1 MMDRSLPVVIF
12 SELLNGKQTY
22 GIMSH
27 FHPFVC
33 LNRMLQLNLNEHLIV
48 FLSVTFKS

>member
-1 MMDRSLPVVIF
+1 VVIF
-12 SELLNGKQTY
+12 SELLNGKETS

-27 FHPFVC
+27 FHPFLC
-33 LNRMLQLNLNEHLIV
+33 LNRVLQQNLNEHLIV